1 MLPASDAALTAP
13 SRSGLYDPAAFSFP
27 RPVDNHQLRSLK
39 QLYQLAYQWA
49 FEKEPDLPQEEIT
62 IRVSIITDYLDFVW
76 KHKQQKM
83 RRSST
88 PHISS

>member
-1 MLPASDAALTAP
+1 MLPASDAALTAL

-27 RPVDNHQLRSLK
+27 RPVDNHPLRSLK

-49 FEKEPDLPQEEIT
+49 FEKEPDLPQEIT
-62 IRVSIITDYLDFVW
+62 IRVSGITDYLDFVW
-76 KHKQQKM
+76 KHKQQKTH
-83 RRSST
+83 RPST